1 MTNQQIA
8 SKIDHTILKPTTT
21 QSQIDQLCEEA
32 LQYGFA
38 AVCVPP
44 NRVEQVAEK
53 LEGSSVKVAT
63 VVGFPLGYNES
74 IIKMLEVNTAIES
87 GADEVDIVANL
98 GAIKEHDWEAVK
110 MDLMIAVNL
119 CRENNVT
126 SKIIIESALLTH
138 AEIVKMCI
146 ICAELAADYI
156 KTSTGFNGG
165 GATIEVVQ
173 LMRVNLPETI
183 KIKASGGIRT
193 REFAIELI
201 KAGAD
206 RLGCSGSV
214 GIVAEK

>member
-8 SKIDHTILKPTTT
+8 SKIDHTLLKPTTT
-21 QSQIDQLCEEA
+21 EMQIDQLCKEA

-44 NRVEQVAEK
+44 NRVEQAAEK

-74 IIKMLEVNTAIES
+74 IVKMLEANTAIES
-87 GADEVDIVANL
+87 GADEVDIVAHL
-98 GAIKEHDWEAVK
+98 GAIKEHDWEVAK

-119 CRENNVT
+119 CRENDVI
-126 SKIIIESALLTH
+126 SKIIIETGLLTET
-138 AEIVKMCI
+138 EIVKMCE
-146 ICAELAADYI
+146 ICTELQVDFV

-165 GATIEVVQ
+165 GATVEAVR
-173 LMRVNLPETI
+173 LMRANLPKNI

-193 REFAIELI
+193 RDFAMQLIE
-201 KAGAD
+201 AGAD

-214 GIVAEK
+214 GIINEK